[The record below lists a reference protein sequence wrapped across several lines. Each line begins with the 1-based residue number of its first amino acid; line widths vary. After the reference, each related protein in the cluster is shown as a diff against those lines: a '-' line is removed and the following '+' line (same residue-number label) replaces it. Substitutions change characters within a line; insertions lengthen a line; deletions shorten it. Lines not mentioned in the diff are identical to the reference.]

1 METRYS
7 PAKIALAP
15 TALLAV
21 TLVAMALFD
30 AAWLGFVV
38 IALFFAVLVARE
50 VTIFGGRGWL
60 LTTGALLAVIALAF
74 VAARLT

>member
-7 PAKIALAP
+7 AAKIALAL

-50 VTIFGGRGWL
+50 MTIFGGRGFL
-60 LTTGALLAVIALAF
+60 LITAALLAVIAIAF
-74 VAARLT
+74 VAARLS

>member
-1 METRYS
+1 VETRYS